1 MTSQFNV
8 GDIVKLT
15 NRGAATGTLSL
26 YDTRM
31 VRWVSDDGKSIGVRT
46 SIHGAEDVQMVRL
59 PSGCFQLVRRGKPP
73 AQPFEVGD
81 IIRCHTG
88 RYADVRHGED
98 AEVEEMTIGT
108 MGEWLV
114 KVHGNGKKYY
124 ARNFHKAPKEL
135 QPVKQETETMFVAM
149 RLVDNSMQETV
160 RAIDSTE
167 DVLMKAMA
175 DKEQLRRWVAD
186 RVATTGEAWALL
198 YTAQICR
205 PQARVEWTN
214 AS

>member
-15 NRGAATGTLSL
+15 NRGAAIGTLSL

-31 VRWVSDDGKSIGVRT
+31 VRWVSDDGGSIGVRI
-46 SIHGAEDVQMVRL
+46 SVHGADEVQLVSR
-59 PSGCFQLVRRGKPP
+59 PSTCFQLVRRGKPP
-73 AQPFEVGD
+73 VQPFEVGD
-81 IIRCHTG
+81 IVRCHTG

-114 KVHGNGKKYY
+114 KVQGNGKKYY

-135 QPVKQETETMFVAM
+135 QPMKQETETMFVAM
-149 RLVDNSMQETV
+149 KLTDNSMSRTV
-160 RAIDSTE
+160 KTVNDGEID
-167 DVLMKAMA
+167 MKSMD
-175 DKEQLRRWVAD
+175 DKEALKRWVAD
-186 RVATTGEAWALL
+186 RVSTTGEAWALL